1 MRSTTNGDGNDQVQ
15 TSLSIARLVVGAFSL
30 GSDKLADQVRR
41 VQREPVSSL
50 ETDGAMAAPSLES
63 DGGPPSMG
71 DLGAG
76 IFTETMLAAGHLL
89 SATAGGAR
97 RVAAGVSWVGD
108 APVLRPAT
116 RPLRRRYREGDAAI
130 RDLAMRGRSE
140 RMAGRRMVGRLIRDA
155 TARSFT
161 EAAQVALSQVTQ
173 SPEVADM
180 VKTQTAG
187 IATET
192 ILEVRSNSKRAD
204 DGVERR
210 IHSWLGVRKSKA

>member
-1 MRSTTNGDGNDQVQ
+1 VAAARSTASPGGDHESQA
-15 TSLSIARLVVGAFSL
+15 SLSISRLVVGAVSL

-41 VQREPVSSL
+41 VQPEP
-50 ETDGAMAAPSLES
+50 APSHQHA
-63 DGGPPSMG
+63 GGPMSMG

-76 IFTETMLAAGHLL
+76 VFTEAMLAAGRLL

-97 RVAAGVSWVGD
+97 SLAAGVSWVSD

-116 RPLRRRYREGDAAI
+116 RPLRRRYRKGDAAI
-130 RDLAMRGRSE
+130 RALAMRGRSE
-140 RMAGRRMVGRLIRDA
+140 RMAGRRMVERLIRDA
-155 TARSFT
+155 TAKSFT

-173 SPEVADM
+173 SPEVAEM

-210 IHSWLGVRKSKA
+210 VHSWLGVRRSKA

>member
-1 MRSTTNGDGNDQVQ
+1 VAAARPTTSTGGDHESQA
-15 TSLSIARLVVGAFSL
+15 SLSISRLVVGAVSL

-41 VQREPVSSL
+41 VQPE
-50 ETDGAMAAPSLES
+50 AAPSHQHA
-63 DGGPPSMG
+63 GGPTSMG

-76 IFTETMLAAGHLL
+76 VFTEAMLAAGRFL
-89 SATAGGAR
+89 SATAAGAR
-97 RVAAGVSWVGD
+97 GLAAGVSWVSD

-116 RPLRRRYREGDAAI
+116 RPLRRRYRKGDAAI
-130 RDLAMRGRSE
+130 RALAMRGRSE
-140 RMAGRRMVGRLIRDA
+140 RMAGRRMVERLIRDA
-155 TARSFT
+155 TAKSFT
-161 EAAQVALSQVTQ
+161 EAAQVALSQVTH
-173 SPEVADM
+173 SPEVAEM

-210 IHSWLGVRKSKA
+210 VHSWLGVRRSKA